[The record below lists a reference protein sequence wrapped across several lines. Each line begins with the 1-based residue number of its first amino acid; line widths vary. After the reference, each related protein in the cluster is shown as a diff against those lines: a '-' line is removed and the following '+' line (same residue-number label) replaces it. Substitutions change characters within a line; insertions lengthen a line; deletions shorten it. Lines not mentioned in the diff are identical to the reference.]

1 MLRKQGCDN
10 NILPME
16 RFVVLY
22 HRFARA
28 LKAKAFLRNRKMS
41 WERGYICD
49 SSTVLYC
56 FSTEEIART
65 KSEIIQGISRLVA
78 SGLDKRVDSAVDSV
92 TDVLPINAGVY

>member
-1 MLRKQGCDN
+1 
-10 NILPME
+10 ME

-78 SGLDKRVDSAVDSV
+78 SGLGKRVDSAVDIV
-92 TDVLPINAGVY
+92 TDILLINGVY